1 MKRPSKTPVTLVA
14 LITALSLLGDSMLY
28 IVLPLYW
35 KEAGLDSIW
44 QVGILLSIN
53 RFIRMPFN
61 PLVGWLYH
69 RISLRTGLIIAVT
82 LGTITTIG
90 YGLAS
95 SFIVWVILR
104 SLWGIAWSFFRIGG
118 LSTVVLYSQEGNRG
132 QSMGVY
138 NGLYRTGSLGGM
150 LLGGLLVPLFGMQ
163 TIAIL
168 FGCLS
173 LVGIPLVLFYL
184 APINRGDEEQSSLPA
199 TMTLSRST
207 LFVIASGFIVTL
219 LFQGVFASTISSLL
233 EHLYGVK
240 VSLFG
245 LVLSVA
251 FFSGLLQS
259 LRWVWEPYLAS
270 RFGRW
275 SDGKAGR
282 LPLLILSLTGA
293 SLTFG
298 LMSVTMSITYWTLVA
313 IIVMIWATAL
323 TTLTDALASD
333 AAKHT
338 NVVSFL
344 TLYSICQDVG
354 AALGPFL
361 GYLLIGLHYG
371 FSALYWGGSLIFAV
385 LTITWLIIY
394 RRQQRVGAMNSR
406 GMEL

>member
-138 NGLYRTGSLGGM
+138 NGLYRTGSLGGCSLGTACPPVRNADDCHPVWLSVIGRHPLGAV
-150 LLGGLLVPLFGMQ
+150 LLGPHQPWGRGTIKLAGNDDLVPQYPFRHCKWLHRDL
-163 TIAIL
+163 AIP
-168 FGCLS
+168 G
-173 LVGIPLVLFYL
+173 
-184 APINRGDEEQSSLPA
+184 
-199 TMTLSRST
+199 
-207 LFVIASGFIVTL
+207 
-219 LFQGVFASTISSLL
+219 
-233 EHLYGVK
+233 
-240 VSLFG
+240 
-245 LVLSVA
+245 
-251 FFSGLLQS
+251 S
-259 LRWVWEPYLAS
+259 LRLHHQ
-270 RFGRW
+270 
-275 SDGKAGR
+275 
-282 LPLLILSLTGA
+282 LPLGI
-293 SLTFG
+293 
-298 LMSVTMSITYWTLVA
+298 SI
-313 IIVMIWATAL
+313 
-323 TTLTDALASD
+323 
-333 AAKHT
+333 
-338 NVVSFL
+338 
-344 TLYSICQDVG
+344 
-354 AALGPFL
+354 
-361 GYLLIGLHYG
+361 
-371 FSALYWGGSLIFAV
+371 
-385 LTITWLIIY
+385 
-394 RRQQRVGAMNSR
+394 R
-406 GMEL
+406 G